1 MASKSW
7 VFPLR
12 CIDLCH
18 CRVQVQ
24 QKNEHY
30 RKRMSEQLRADMNSP
45 CSDEIV
51 AAKLIGLFVDLV
63 EEASHCGHSMGEVS
77 ASLFI
82 QWYCVTHVRMF
93 ARWTTVWVCWTM
105 QFYYGGGGGVT
116 RRANRIHSVYVY
128 TWCAKNLS
136 P

>member
-1 MASKSW
+1 MAPKSW

-24 QKNEHY
+24 QNTEHY

-51 AAKLIGLFVDLV
+51 VVKLIFVDLP
-63 EEASHCGHSMGEVS
+63 EEASHCGHIMGEVC
-77 ASLFI
+77 ASLF
-82 QWYCVTHVRMF
+82 
-93 ARWTTVWVCWTM
+93 M
-105 QFYYGGGGGVT
+105 Q
-116 RRANRIHSVYVY
+116 
-128 TWCAKNLS
+128 
-136 P
+136 